1 MTDKEINIAI
11 LQELKRIA
19 NEIFTNEIEIEPG
32 TYTAAELA
40 KEKSAKGDVVP
51 DENQPFAVVPD
62 IAPPPLSRADAP
74 GVPSACVPLLDAV
87 SFALW
92 FAVRVWVVS
101 ARGTVPAPAAN
112 IGCSRRESV
121 RIRGATRRTTAPAER
136 LKNEWHD

>member
-1 MTDKEINIAI
+1 MSDKEINIAI

-19 NEIFTNEIEIEPG
+19 NEIFTNEIDIEPG

-40 KEKSAKGDVVP
+40 KEKSAKGDVIIINYIKTNNESLLTRSV
-51 DENQPFAVVPD
+51 
-62 IAPPPLSRADAP
+62 
-74 GVPSACVPLLDAV
+74 CVPLLDAV

-121 RIRGATRRTTAPAER
+121 RIRGATKRTTASVER
-136 LKNEWHD
+136 LPINERFTSNFSP